1 MIFLAQHEGEGP
13 QSLKAFSTLGT
24 PEAYME
30 QLLGTLRRADAVYK
44 VDRGRI
50 VRYHSFDEV
59 IRDMEGGKEA

>member
-1 MIFLAQHEGEGP
+1 MIGRCTVVMVAHR
-13 QSLKAFSTLGT
+13 
-24 PEAYME
+24 
-30 QLLGTLRRADAVYK
+30 LGTLRRADAVYK